1 VVKRVNNIV
10 RIGSLFLEEHYPSM
24 DHFLTCFLFDGG
36 TGKYISVIA
45 KYSPNLGTLPMTEGP
60 ISPLSK
66 SHYIVGL
73 SYDEK
78 GVSYFITN
86 RIYMCWV
93 VSLAL

>member
-1 VVKRVNNIV
+1 VRVE
-10 RIGSLFLEEHYPSM
+10 SLFPEQHYPFV
-24 DHFLTCFLFDGG
+24 DHFLTCFLASGG

-45 KYSPNLGTLPMTEGP
+45 EYSPNLGALPVTKGP

-66 SHYIVGL
+66 SHCIVGL

-78 GVSYFITN
+78 GESYFIMN
-86 RIYMCWV
+86 IIYMCWV